1 MITID
6 YNVLKDY
13 NLTIDEFLVLL
24 LNYKD
29 VDILK
34 TNELLIKKELANRDV
49 FNNLYLVLSNNT
61 KDFISN
67 VIVESDKKVQNFKL
81 DYLDLASKLRE
92 IFPEGKKNGT
102 CYMWRDSN
110 TIIAKKLKTLVSKFD
125 YKFTEEQAINA
136 TKEYVKSFNGNYTYM
151 QLLKYFILKQDPI
164 TKEYRSDFMSYI
176 ENADQKSINNDWNTE
191 LI

>member
-34 TNELLIKKELANRDV
+34 TNELLIKKELASKDV

-136 TKEYVKSFNGNYTYM
+136 AKEYVKSFNGNYTYM

-176 ENADQKSINNDWNTE
+176 ENADQKGINNDWNTE

>member
-34 TNELLIKKELANRDV
+34 TNESLIKKELASKDV

-136 TKEYVKSFNGNYTYM
+136 AKEYVKSFNGNYTYM

>member
-24 LNYKD
+24 LNYKN

-34 TNELLIKKELANRDV
+34 TNELLIKKELASKDV
-49 FNNLYLVLSNNT
+49 FDNLYLVLSNNT
-61 KDFISN
+61 RDFISN

>member
-13 NLTIDEFLVLL
+13 DLTIDEFLVLL

-34 TNELLIKKELANRDV
+34 TNELLIKKELASRDV

-136 TKEYVKSFNGNYTYM
+136 AKEYVKSFNGNYTYM

>member
-34 TNELLIKKELANRDV
+34 TNELLIKKELASKDV

-136 TKEYVKSFNGNYTYM
+136 AKEYVKSFNGNYTYM

-176 ENADQKSINNDWNTE
+176 ENADQKSINSDWNTE